1 MSQIY
6 SILIVLIFLFSDT
19 PDSTLRAPSDFADSE
34 LGSGAFTAGSPRKS
48 STKSTRSGAALS
60 LASSSSVSRGMAD
73 KDGGSE
79 TLVGLRK
86 IDNDSQAVLYKP
98 MEGREMRSV
107 SNRDSMAS
115 SYRGVYL

>member
-1 MSQIY
+1 
-6 SILIVLIFLFSDT
+6 
-19 PDSTLRAPSDFADSE
+19 
-34 LGSGAFTAGSPRKS
+34 
-48 STKSTRSGAALS
+48 
-60 LASSSSVSRGMAD
+60 MAD